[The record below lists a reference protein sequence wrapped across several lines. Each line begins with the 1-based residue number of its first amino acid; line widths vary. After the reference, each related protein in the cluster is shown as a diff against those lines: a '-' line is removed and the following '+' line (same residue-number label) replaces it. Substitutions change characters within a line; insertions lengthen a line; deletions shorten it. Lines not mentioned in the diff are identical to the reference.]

1 MQKRKLII
9 LILLCCG
16 CLEAMAQFRVT
27 AHQEGWE
34 DVPPEA
40 VKPGFGLQKQ
50 VLACMDDEPGMEAV
64 LIFGHDNGHYPTFD
78 LFKMYYCIIDH
89 YSKKVKY
96 MSDIYVNDAYDLK
109 VEDRNQDGRSE
120 LYITYFKDGK
130 FSTDERGYGL
140 KTTRCYDRIEW
151 MPEKKH

>member
-1 MQKRKLII
+1 M
-9 LILLCCG
+9 
-16 CLEAMAQFRVT
+16 
-27 AHQEGWE
+27 
-34 DVPPEA
+34 
-40 VKPGFGLQKQ
+40 
-50 VLACMDDEPGMEAV
+50 
-64 LIFGHDNGHYPTFD
+64 
-78 LFKMYYCIIDH
+78 
-89 YSKKVKY
+89 

-151 MPEKKH
+151 TPEKKH